1 MVCCRVQNVTKI
13 IFYFYY
19 YRFLKNVTKL
29 VNNFLRSTMHR
40 KQKFYIYAG
49 CFRAMKN
56 LKLLL
61 NIHVLKSKLHNLTYH
76 KILLISPG
84 FIYGQRTN
92 LMGLYSGEGMGRAY
106 IQEENTS
113 TCNLLNLFFF
123 LSFFQYKARI

>member
-1 MVCCRVQNVTKI
+1 
-13 IFYFYY
+13 
-19 YRFLKNVTKL
+19 
-29 VNNFLRSTMHR
+29 MHQ

-76 KILLISPG
+76 KILLVSPG

-92 LMGLYSGEGMGRAY
+92 LMGLYLGEGMGRAY
-106 IQEENTS
+106 IQEEKHF
-113 TCNLLNLFFF
+113 NLQSVKLIF
-123 LSFFQYKARI
+123 LSFFQYKAHI